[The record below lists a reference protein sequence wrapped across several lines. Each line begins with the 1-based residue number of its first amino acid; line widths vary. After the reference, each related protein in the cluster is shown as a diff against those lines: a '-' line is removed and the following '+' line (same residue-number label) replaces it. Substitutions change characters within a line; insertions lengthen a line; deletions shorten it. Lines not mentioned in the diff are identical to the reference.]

1 MRVSNI
7 RGWVGDKWGA
17 TASGTICVCVMSTC
31 PWEWNEFPDEIH
43 VCGECMKF
51 PLEVDMC
58 ERNELL
64 KNMHPS
70 SVKLVVCMNGLARCA
85 LGG

>member
-1 MRVSNI
+1 
-7 RGWVGDKWGA
+7 
-17 TASGTICVCVMSTC
+17 
-31 PWEWNEFPDEIH
+31 
-43 VCGECMKF
+43 MKF

-85 LGG
+85 LGGWVLQCGECILGTRGLLLRIEILHHLNE